1 MPLPRRT
8 LLTSIAVGATTVALG
23 GRAAHADVR
32 TTSGSGTRTD
42 PVIVAT
48 APTGRMAFFPD
59 MIRLA
64 DGRLLVGYR
73 DSISHIAQ
81 DGRILVVESSDD
93 GRTWSA
99 PRVAVDTSIDDR
111 DPKLT
116 QLRDG
121 TILMN
126 FFRTDWTGYPSQNP
140 ATLVGTFVARSTD
153 GGRSWSEPV
162 QVGTAMS
169 GPSDVIVGAYY
180 AGHAATHGPI
190 VELSNGDLL
199 VPLYGRLPE
208 GGNGPATVVRSTD
221 GGLTWPKSGEAFI
234 GHTTGL
240 DYQEPNLS
248 VLRDGTLLSII
259 RTSRN
264 IAYVSWSDD
273 NGHTWSTP
281 VDSGLPASSHHQL
294 RLRNGAILF
303 TYGDP
308 VRQDQ
313 RRPSH
318 ARPDPEASGA
328 RHRRRAR
335 APGLRRGDQWRPD
348 LRPGQP
354 VQRRLLPGQVLHRHL
369 GPVPEVDRRRLHQ
382 RQRLRPP
389 LISADCQN

>member
-308 VRQDQ
+308 SGKINAGRPTLGRILKHPERGIGDEHELLVYDAAINGAPTFDQANPSSVAFSPARFFTVTSDPYLKSIVGVYTNVSDYVR
-313 RRPSH
+313 R
-318 ARPDPEASGA
+318 
-328 RHRRRAR
+328 
-335 APGLRRGDQWRPD
+335 
-348 LRPGQP
+348 
-354 VQRRLLPGQVLHRHL
+354 
-369 GPVPEVDRRRLHQ
+369 
-382 RQRLRPP
+382 
-389 LISADCQN
+389 

>member
-1 MPLPRRT
+1 
-8 LLTSIAVGATTVALG
+8 
-23 GRAAHADVR
+23 
-32 TTSGSGTRTD
+32 
-42 PVIVAT
+42 
-48 APTGRMAFFPD
+48 MAFFPD
-59 MIRLA
+59 MIKLD

-73 DSISHIAQ
+73 DSVSHIAQ

-99 PRVAVDTSIDDR
+99 PRVAVDTAIDDR
-111 DPKLT
+111 DPKLV

-126 FFRTDWTGYPSQNP
+126 FFRTDWTGYPGKP

-153 GGRSWSEPV
+153 GGATWSEPV

-190 VELSNGDLL
+190 VELPDGDLL

-208 GGNGPATVVRSTD
+208 GGSGPATVVRSTD
-221 GGLTWPKSGEAFI
+221 GGLTWPKEGEAFI
-234 GHTTGL
+234 GRTAGL

-248 VLRDGTLLSII
+248 VLRDGTLLSIL

-264 IAYVSWSDD
+264 IAYLSWSDD
-273 NGHTWSTP
+273 GGRSWSTP

-294 RLRNGAILF
+294 SLRGGSILF

-308 VRQDQ
+308 GRKINSGRPTLGRILRHPERGIGDEKEILIYDAAIHGAPTFDQ
-313 RRPSH
+313 ANPSSVALSP
-318 ARPDPEASGA
+318 ARFFTVTSDPYLKSIVGVYTGVTEYVG
-328 RHRRRAR
+328 
-335 APGLRRGDQWRPD
+335 RG
-348 LRPGQP
+348 
-354 VQRRLLPGQVLHRHL
+354 
-369 GPVPEVDRRRLHQ
+369 
-382 RQRLRPP
+382 
-389 LISADCQN
+389 